1 MTGAVV
7 SCRII
12 RCGVGI
18 VVESWSGADG
28 IGVCI
33 SGEHID
39 AHTIQLQAAVDR
51 DFSSSHPAFTGIH
64 AHKAQPI
71 GIPFVWLF
79 AFIRPPRT
87 KRKFNEISEVLAEH
101 GQI

>member
-1 MTGAVV
+1 MAGAVIR
-7 SCRII
+7 CRII

-28 IGVCI
+28 IGVRI

-39 AHTIQLQAAVDR
+39 AYTIQLQAAVDR

-71 GIPFVWLF
+71 GIPLVWLVRLHP
-79 AFIRPPRT
+79 APRDQT
-87 KRKFNEISEVLAEH
+87 
-101 GQI
+101 